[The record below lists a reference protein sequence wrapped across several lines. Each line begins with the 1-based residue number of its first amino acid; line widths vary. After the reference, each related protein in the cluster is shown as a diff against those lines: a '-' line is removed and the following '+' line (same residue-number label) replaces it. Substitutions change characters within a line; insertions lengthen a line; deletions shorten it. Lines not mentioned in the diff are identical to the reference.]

1 MRASESWQAAHA
13 QGDFG
18 NYIIVRANI
27 AICADEEQSLT
38 KRIASCTGVIERG
51 GLEGSELANALVARG
66 RALQEYG
73 DDLAAL
79 KDFNDAVRGAPGS
92 ESAWIGRANFYT
104 RRADYSHALDDYN
117 HALSIERRD
126 PGVYDNRGVALNAV
140 GRRDEAVAD
149 LTHAIAL
156 DPHDLHA
163 YANRATVYLALNR
176 LDLAIADLTVV
187 VRGEPTNGMAFYNR
201 GSSYERSGALDKAVD
216 DYRSAVRLLPSFS
229 PAYAALGTL
238 LKATDSDAALSDLT
252 EAIRLDPHSPALR
265 SRALLYLSL
274 GRPEEALRDFD
285 QVIANDGS
293 DSIAYLDRGVA
304 NEKVGHLESAIDD
317 YSRSIE
323 LAPSPAALD
332 NRGTAYARLKQPEK
346 ALADFSAALGIDPK
360 NVPTLLGRA
369 DANYA
374 RQQLSASL
382 DDYTRVIE
390 AESKQRHRVF
400 QARHYPLGPAGVCGS
415 LRRLLGRPQA
425 RPRSS
430 RGTGQ
435 PCGGGRAHGALGGCR
450 EGSASRTYA
459 RSVACQGRRQ
469 FA

>member
-1 MRASESWQAAHA
+1 MNMCEGVVPDAQTLFEWLWDGRSLTFSIDLTDSGTINDQADAASGLYGLGGGGGPSLNSYNTNTLGSGGGSHRKSNPLYGIKTIVERTIPLNGIGPTLDKIEPPSPSWQAAHA

-79 KDFNDAVRGAPGS
+79 KDFNDAVRDAPGS
-92 ESAWIGRANFYT
+92 ESPWIGRANFYT

-140 GRRDEAVAD
+140 GRRDEAIAD
-149 LTHAIAL
+149 FTHAIAL

-201 GSSYERSGALDKAVD
+201 GSSYERSGALDKALD

-229 PAYAALGTL
+229 PAYAALGRL
-238 LKATDSDAALSDLT
+238 LKATDADAALSDLSA
-252 EAIRLDPHSPALR
+252 AIRLDPHSPALR
-265 SRALLYLSL
+265 SRAILYLSL

-285 QVIANDGS
+285 QVIANDWLRQHRVLGPRRCEREGRTPRER
-293 DSIAYLDRGVA
+293 DRRLQPQHRA
-304 NEKVGHLESAIDD
+304 CS
-317 YSRSIE
+317 
-323 LAPSPAALD
+323 LA
-332 NRGTAYARLKQPEK
+332 GC
-346 ALADFSAALGIDPK
+346 
-360 NVPTLLGRA
+360 
-369 DANYA
+369 A
-374 RQQLSASL
+374 RQP
-382 DDYTRVIE
+382 RE
-390 AESKQRHRVF
+390 C
-400 QARHYPLGPAGVCGS
+400 VCA
-415 LRRLLGRPQA
+415 PQA
-425 RPRSS
+425 AGEGT
-430 RGTGQ
+430 RGFQ
-435 PCGGGRAHGALGGCR
+435 C
-450 EGSASRTYA
+450 SAWD
-459 RSVACQGRRQ
+459 
-469 FA
+469 